1 MEFEGI
7 RLTYEHFIS
16 VDGKKYPLEE
26 PIYVQTYFIR
36 GQKPS
41 SYVLNDVL
49 RQMEE
54 KLLSNPNLEEGI
66 RI

>member
-16 VDGKKYPLEE
+16 SDGKKYPLEE

-36 GQKPS
+36 GQQPS

-49 RQMEE
+49 RKMED

>member
-26 PIYVQTYFIR
+26 PIYVQTYFIK
-36 GQKPS
+36 GQPS

-66 RI
+66 SI